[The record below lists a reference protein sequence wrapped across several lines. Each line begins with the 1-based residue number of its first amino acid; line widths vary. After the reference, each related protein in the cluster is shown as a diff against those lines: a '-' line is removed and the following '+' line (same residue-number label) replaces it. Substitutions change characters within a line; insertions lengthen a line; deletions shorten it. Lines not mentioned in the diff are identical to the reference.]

1 MTASKRNIILSAIVL
16 VVLGSSIVLNILL
29 YNRAKQYYLELN
41 QIRLDPF
48 GLNEYPANLQ
58 QVTKTDRTRAVFFG
72 DSRAASWIPPNINEY
87 EFINRGIG
95 SQTSVQTVQRFAA
108 HVSPLKPNIIIIQVG
123 VNDLKTIALFP
134 DIRDA
139 IVANCK
145 ANIWRIVEESRNLG
159 AVAIVTT
166 IFPVGEVPLERKPFW
181 SGEISVVIKEVN
193 AYIAT
198 LAGEKT
204 IVFDTFPILAD
215 SQGMMYRK
223 YSSDELHL
231 NEQGYVILNQHLSQL
246 LNTMERKQVKNADS
260 IWIVQ
265 F

>member
-1 MTASKRNIILSAIVL
+1 MKLNKRSVFLSVVVL
-16 VVLGSSIVLNILL
+16 VVLGSSIALNMLL
-29 YNRAKQYYLELN
+29 YSRAKRYYLEVN
-41 QIRLDPF
+41 QTRLDPF

-58 QVTKTDRTRAVFFG
+58 QVTKTDRARIVFFG
-72 DSRAASWIPPNINEY
+72 DSRAASWSPPNIGEY

-95 SQTSVQTVQRFAA
+95 SQTSVQTIQRFAA
-108 HVSPLKPNIIIIQVG
+108 HVTPLKPNIIIIQVG

-134 DIRDA
+134 DRRDA

-145 ANIWRIVEESRNLG
+145 ANIRQIVAESGNLG

-166 IFPVGEVPLERKPFW
+166 IFPVGEVPIERKPFW
-181 SGEISVVIKEVN
+181 SDKISAAIKEVN
-193 AYIAT
+193 ADIAT

-215 SQGMMYRK
+215 SQGNILPK

-231 NEQGYVILNQHLSQL
+231 NEQGYAILNQHLSQL
-246 LNTMERKQVKNADS
+246 LNSMERKKIKN
-260 IWIVQ
+260 
-265 F
+265 